1 MTDNILANRYKMGE
15 EIGHGGMSDVYVGT
29 DERLNRKVAIKVLKQ
44 QLSDD
49 PVFLA
54 RFRKEAQSAASLNSP
69 NIVAVYDS
77 GEEVRKNEVG
87 LDTHLPYI
95 VMEYVEGKTLRE
107 ILQQEGRLSVKDST
121 EVVENVL
128 KALAYSHKN
137 GIIHRDIKPG
147 NVMITNT
154 GEVKVMDFGIARA
167 IVDSGNTMTQSQG
180 VVGTAQY
187 LSPEQARGETVDSRS
202 DLYSVGCLL
211 FELLTGRPPFI
222 GDSPVAIA
230 YQHVREN
237 PPKASDINP
246 EVPTIYDVI
255 VSKALAKDVDS
266 RYADASQF
274 SADLRAAISGQPIAS
289 AIGDSDA
296 TQVLTPAQVAAI
308 NGGADADATQV
319 FGDAFGQDLSST
331 SDDDVDESEL
341 EEDAKKKRL
350 RIIIIAASAIGLI
363 LISFLL
369 MWALGVFS
377 SGEKGTVRV
386 PTISK
391 SMDQT
396 RACQMLTD
404 VGLECEIVDD
414 DESTEDA
421 GKFTHQDPSPGT
433 EVERGT
439 KIKLY
444 FSTGPAQGT
453 IPKNIEGKTLD
464 EAKKILK
471 DAGYKVSEGVAQKV
485 DCEDPSTLKD
495 ADIKAINVGACETD
509 DNKVAGTKPSLGTTQ
524 TKGTAVVLY
533 LSSGQANLPSLQGK
547 TKDDAKKVVESMN
560 LKFKESGEPVE
571 TNAVPEGMVAG
582 QNPPPG
588 LTPIKGEITVQYAK
602 SAKTKVPA
610 DLVGQSE
617 AEAKAQLV
625 ALGLNV
631 RVEYET
637 TKDQSQDGRVKSVHP
652 NSGEDIDKGAV
663 VALVVYRYDPS
674 TRPPATPAGGTCS
687 NSAYEDKATCER
699 NGGFWTPSN

>member
-15 EIGHGGMSDVYVGT
+15 EIGHGGMSDVYIGV

-54 RFRKEAQSAASLNSP
+54 RFRREAQSAASLNNP

-87 LDTHLPYI
+87 LDVHLPYI

-107 ILQQEGRLSVKDST
+107 ILQQEGRLSVKDSS
-121 EVVENVL
+121 EVVEKVL
-128 KALAYSHKN
+128 NALAYSHKN

-237 PPKASDINP
+237 PPKASSIN
-246 EVPTIYDVI
+246 ESVPTIFDVI
-255 VSKALAKDVDS
+255 ISKALAKDVDA
-266 RYADASQF
+266 RYGDASQF
-274 SADLRAAISGQPIAS
+274 SADLKAAISGQPISS

-308 NGGADADATQV
+308 NGADADATQV
-319 FGDAFGQDLSST
+319 FGDAFGQDLSDPSEE
-331 SDDDVDESEL
+331 VDESEL
-341 EEDAKKKRL
+341 DEDARKKRL
-350 RIIIIAASAIGLI
+350 RIIIIAAGVIGLI
-363 LISFLL
+363 LVSFLL

-377 SGEKGTVRV
+377 SGSKGMVRV

-391 SMDQT
+391 SMDESK
-396 RACQMLTD
+396 ACQMIKD
-404 VGLECEIVDD
+404 VGLECEVVDD
-414 DESTEDA
+414 DDSVEDA
-421 GKFTHQDPSPGT
+421 GKYTHQEPSAGT
-433 EVERGT
+433 EVERGS
-439 KIKLY
+439 KVKVY

-495 ADIKAINVGACETD
+495 ADAKSINVGACETD
-509 DNKVAGTKPSLGTTQ
+509 DNKVAGSKPSLGTTQ

-533 LSSGQANLPSLQGK
+533 LASGQANLPALEGK
-547 TKDDAKKVVESMN
+547 SKDDAKKVVESMN
-560 LKFKESGEPVE
+560 LKFKESGDPIE
-571 TNAVPEGMVAG
+571 TNSVPEGMVAR

-602 SAKTKVPA
+602 SAKTKIPA
-610 DLVGQSE
+610 DIVGKDE
-617 AEAKAQLV
+617 ASAKAELV
-625 ALGLNV
+625 VLGLNV
-631 RVEYET
+631 IVT
-637 TKDQSQDGRVKSVHP
+637 GTKPTNDQSMDGKVAEVQPGAGS
-652 NSGEDIDKGAV
+652 DTDKGAT
-663 VALVVYRYDPS
+663 VALVIWKY
-674 TRPPATPAGGTCS
+674 TPPATPTTPTGTCS
-687 NSAYEDKATCER
+687 TPNYTSQSTCEA
-699 NGGFWTPSN
+699 NGGTWTSNNR